1 MQYGTALP
9 ITAFPDLAQTRDYAL
24 ALEEAGFGFT
34 STSGHV
40 LGQPSGTNPQRPERQ
55 YVGPFNDPFV
65 TFSYLAGAT
74 KRIKFVTAILIA
86 PAWPTVLLAKQS
98 AELALLAQDR
108 FELGIG
114 LSWNEA
120 EYKALG
126 QNFKN
131 RGKRMEEQI
140 EVLRLLW
147 SQSFVTFAGRY
158 HNIDNVGL
166 NRSPVKIP
174 VWIGSENGEAALRRV
189 AKYADGWMSL
199 GDPTPELPRLRRY
212 MEEAGRDPN
221 ALRVRG
227 PLPATDEGASAWIST
242 AKRLQAAGI
251 THLNIAAP
259 PAMPP
264 AEGLKRVIEA
274 RKAVADALG

>member
-1 MQYGTALP
+1 MKYGSALP
-9 ITAFPDLAQTRDYAL
+9 ITAFPDPAQTRDYAH
-24 ALEEAGFGFT
+24 ALEEAGFDFT

-40 LGQPSGTNPQRPERQ
+40 LGQPAGTVPQRPERQ

-65 TFSYLAGAT
+65 TFSFLAGAT
-74 KRIKFVTAILIA
+74 KRLKFVTAILIA
-86 PAWPTVLLAKQS
+86 PAWPTALLAKQA
-98 AELALLAQDR
+98 AELALLSGER

-114 LSWNEA
+114 LSWNQA

-140 EVLRLLW
+140 EVLRLMW
-147 SQSFVTFAGRY
+147 SEPFVTFAGRY
-158 HNIDNVGL
+158 HNIENVGL

-174 VWIGSENGEAALRRV
+174 LWIGSENGETALRRV

-199 GDPTPELPRLRRY
+199 GDPTPELPRLRQY
-212 MEEAGRDPN
+212 MKEAGRDPSK
-221 ALRVRG
+221 LMVRG
-227 PLPATDEGASAWIST
+227 PLPATGDDPAAWIAA
-242 AKRLQAAGI
+242 AKKQRDAGI

-259 PAMPP
+259 PTMPT

-274 RKAVADALG
+274 KKTVADALG

>member
-9 ITAFPDLAQTRDYAL
+9 ITAFPDPAQTRDYAQ
-24 ALEEAGFGFT
+24 ALEEAGFDFT

-40 LGQPSGTNPQRPERQ
+40 LGQPAGTHPQRTERQ

-86 PAWPTVLLAKQS
+86 PAWPTILLAKQS
-98 AELALLAQDR
+98 AELALLSNNR

-147 SQSFVTFAGRY
+147 SQPFVTFTGRY
-158 HNIDNVGL
+158 HTIDNVGL

-174 VWIGSENGEAALRRV
+174 LWIGSETGESALRRV

-199 GDPTPELPRLRRY
+199 GDPTPELPRLQQY
-212 MEEAGRDPN
+212 MKEAGRDPST
-221 ALRVRG
+221 LMVRG
-227 PLPATDEGASAWIST
+227 PLPATDEGPTAWIAT
-242 AKRLQAAGI
+242 ARKHQAAGI

-259 PAMPP
+259 PAMPT
-264 AEGLKRVIEA
+264 AEGLHRVIA
-274 RKAVADALG
+274 AKKAVADALG